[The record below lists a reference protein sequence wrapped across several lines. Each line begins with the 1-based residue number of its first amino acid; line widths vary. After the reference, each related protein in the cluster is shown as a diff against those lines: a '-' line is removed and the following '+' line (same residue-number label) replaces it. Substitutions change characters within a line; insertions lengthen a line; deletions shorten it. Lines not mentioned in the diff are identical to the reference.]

1 MLEAIVMLFA
11 VIGVVAV
18 IDVTAVVLAS
28 TSKGNNV
35 EDDKKLNRPDL
46 IELDKEE
53 YK

>member
-28 TSKGNNV
+28 KGNNV

-53 YK
+53 